1 VTGLALGLKG
11 LEQVIERNGKDQPLT
26 ERVHW
31 LRKLTADIGRD
42 LHRAAANLRPSAL
55 DDLGLEKALSA
66 CAADWSDRYGVS
78 IDIQSLVTGDRLPAE
93 IETVVY
99 RVIQEGLTNVL
110 KHAAASAVSILLER
124 KGEGLRVIIE
134 DNGQG
139 FDPAEALA
147 DSAAAGNGSAAA
159 GSGSLPR
166 LGLSGIRERLSLI
179 GGTLSIESAPGV
191 GTTLYIQIPVAP
203 AEQRSVP

>member
-1 VTGLALGLKG
+1 
-11 LEQVIERNGKDQPLT
+11 
-26 ERVHW
+26 
-31 LRKLTADIGRD
+31 
-42 LHRAAANLRPSAL
+42 
-55 DDLGLEKALSA
+55 
-66 CAADWSDRYGVS
+66 
-78 IDIQSLVTGDRLPAE
+78 
-93 IETVVY
+93 
-99 RVIQEGLTNVL
+99 LTNVL

-159 GSGSLPR
+159 GGGSLPR
-166 LGLSGIRERLSLI
+166 LGLSGIRERLALI

-203 AEQRSVP
+203 AEQRPIP